1 MVFKDM
7 ILYEQKRLSSIDC
20 GECVAII
27 MSRMSL
33 YSLFLHKTILVA
45 AGNRQQTNER
55 YAHDTNILFHDDLIL
70 MMPTLLAFRLPPSM
84 IEYFLFLTFSRRIQH
99 SNVTGD
105 NKRIVN
111 FNLNTVFATPIG

>member
-1 MVFKDM
+1 MRDITPHMAREKNVPLVFVSVMVFKDM
-7 ILYEQKRLSSIDC
+7 ILYEQKRLSSLDC

-84 IEYFLFLTFSRRIQH
+84 IE
-99 SNVTGD
+99 
-105 NKRIVN
+105 
-111 FNLNTVFATPIG
+111 